1 MDTQLQR
8 VFVASGEAHAQ
19 QIRAFLEAAGIATIE
34 QLADLS
40 PEDLE
45 NIPGIGS
52 KTVEKIKD
60 ILSEYYA
67 QLPSYQDVLERAA
80 AEHMFS
86 KSVDEPAEEASE
98 AAADETAKEANAPGE

>member
-1 MDTQLQR
+1 MQESAPTPIENMPGLTPALVQKL
-8 VFVASGEAHAQ
+8 ATSG
-19 QIRAFLEAAGIATIE
+19 ITTVE
-34 QLADLS
+34 QLADLA

-45 NIPGIGS
+45 NIPGIGN

-60 ILSEYYA
+60 VLSEYYA
-67 QLPSYQDVLERAA
+67 QLPSYQDDLVRQA

-98 AAADETAKEANAPGE
+98 TGIGETDAPKE